1 MSLIPWKHL
10 YRLVFCKATLVRVL
24 TEIQL
29 ERIASEVAWQM
40 TSSDANRGAPRI
52 LLAGGTRVRSGSEH
66 VFIKQLEKNFPDMKI
81 TVVNISNESAP
92 DGVADL
98 TLPWPFK
105 TSSFDIVISTWVIEH
120 LSEPRRFF
128 FEAYRVLAEVG
139 ILVVTAPFI
148 HRVHGSPFD
157 YWRFTDTALMH
168 LVKTAG
174 FRRVK
179 VIRVGGTPFSCVVA
193 LLWPFFRIPILGVSL
208 ALMAIILDY
217 TLVVV
222 TRLSKKGIE
231 LVQSYPLSYMLYA
244 LKEG

>member
-1 MSLIPWKHL
+1 MSLISWKHL

-66 VFIKQLEKNFPDMKI
+66 VFVKQLEKNFPDMKI

-92 DGVADL
+92 DVVADL

-128 FEAYRVLAEVG
+128 FEAYRVLAEGG
-139 ILVVTAPFI
+139 ILVVTTPFI
-148 HRVHGSPFD
+148 HRLHSSPFD

-168 LVKTAG
+168 LAKTAG

-179 VIRVGGTPFSCVVA
+179 VIRVGGTPFLCVVA
-193 LLWPFFRIPILGVSL
+193 LLWPFFRIPILGASL
-208 ALMAIILDY
+208 ALMAVILDY

-222 TRLSKKGIE
+222 TRLSKKGVE
-231 LVQSYPLSYMLYA
+231 LVQSLPLSYMLYA
-244 LKEG
+244 SKEG